1 MTTKK
6 QVGIASCH
14 LDLGCGAVPRNPYRR
29 DQLFGVDIRCSADS
43 ASNIHAANLTVD
55 PIPFEDSQFDSVSA
69 FDFFEH
75 IPRIFPTPDGKSTR
89 FPFVE
94 LMNEVYRVLKPGGL
108 LYALTPAYP
117 ATEAFQ
123 DPTHVNIISES
134 THLYFTGI
142 APTARMYGFVGDF
155 SLRRA
160 AWVVHKDAL
169 NPADRPSLRQRWR
182 HLEYKIKGGFTH
194 IAWEFAAV
202 KSSS

>member
-1 MTTKK
+1 MTATN
-6 QVGIASCH
+6 QVDMSSSH

-29 DQLFGVDIRCSADS
+29 EQLFGVDIRRSSDS
-43 ASNIHAANLTVD
+43 PANIHTANLTVD
-55 PIPFEDSQFDSVSA
+55 SIPFEDCRFDSVSA

-75 IPRIFPTPDGKSTR
+75 IPRIFPTPDGESTR

-117 ATEAFQ
+117 ASEAFQ
-123 DPTHVNIISES
+123 DPTHVNIISEN
-134 THLYFTGI
+134 THLYFTGD
-142 APTARMYGFVGDF
+142 APLARMYGFVGTF
-155 SLRRA
+155 SLCRA

-169 NPADRPSLRQRWR
+169 HPADRPSIRQRWR
-182 HLEYKIKGGFTH
+182 HLEYRIKGGFTH

-202 KSSS
+202 KSPS